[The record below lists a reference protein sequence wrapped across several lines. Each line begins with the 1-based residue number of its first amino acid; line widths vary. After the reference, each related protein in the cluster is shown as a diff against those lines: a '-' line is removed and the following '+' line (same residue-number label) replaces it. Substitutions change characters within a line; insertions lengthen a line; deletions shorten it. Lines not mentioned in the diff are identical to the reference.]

1 MTVEEW
7 EEIATSIMYYGE
19 PNMNEELFQQTT
31 DAFGRILSNAKINT
45 RTRLITLLLENMI
58 EHKVDHPLLIEQIEK
73 HLVLRQ

>member
-31 DAFGRILSNAKINT
+31 EAFGRILSNAKINT

-73 HLVLRQ
+73 HIVLRQ